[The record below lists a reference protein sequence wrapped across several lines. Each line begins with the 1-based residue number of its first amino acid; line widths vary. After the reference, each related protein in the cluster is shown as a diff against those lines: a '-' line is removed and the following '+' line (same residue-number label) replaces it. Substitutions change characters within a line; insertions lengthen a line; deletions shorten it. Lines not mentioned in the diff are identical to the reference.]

1 MAESFA
7 MSVNAVHIHTS
18 AKNNEGIDNL
28 FQTIAANILKKNKPS
43 LVELYGR
50 GSIVITAQ
58 NLMSLHL
65 TGLSALDLRTHR
77 PTGEY

>member
-28 FQTIAANILKKNKPS
+28 FQTIAANIVKKNKP
-43 LVELYGR
+43 
-50 GSIVITAQ
+50 AQ
-58 NLMSLHL
+58 VAPANRQNIRI
-65 TGLSALDLRTHR
+65 LDDDEVQQKS
-77 PTGEY
+77 GCCK